1 MDIYVLCCVL
11 RKFVA
16 PAVRPVIPGICILL
30 HQCLAGTDPGT
41 IPSSTFH
48 PPFRLPSPEPSSLPS
63 SASGTSQH
71 LFPCLA
77 SYRPP
82 AMSWP
87 PDSSELF
94 HGGTGGRQPPG
105 HLAPAGPAHLP
116 PWGTH
121 LRHRPCDSAGRGPPP
136 PGARGAEAGGAQRLL
151 KLRNQRCGG
160 CRPLPGLAEAHP
172 KEVG

>member
-16 PAVRPVIPGICILL
+16 PAVRPVIPGICLLL

-41 IPSSTFH
+41 TPSSTLH

-94 HGGTGGRQPPG
+94 HGGTGDVNHLVTWPRRALHTYLPGGRICATG
-105 HLAPAGPAHLP
+105 LV
-116 PWGTH
+116 T
-121 LRHRPCDSAGRGPPP
+121 AGRGPPP